1 MIISPK
7 NFLFLKFHLRVKRD
21 LTVQTNKTE
30 KHPATFVRGLSPITF
45 IFIQSFANTEFNHS
59 YTKLNLIKSFDQVR

>member
-7 NFLFLKFHLRVKRD
+7 NFLFFKFHLRVKRD
-21 LTVQTNKTE
+21 LSVQINKTE

-45 IFIQSFANTEFNHS
+45 IFIQSSFKKLYHS